1 MKGENMGS
9 EQLVGVT
16 QLMIQKGTVIQ
27 QRFYN
32 SIENLYK
39 ECYQH
44 IASVGKRVYIQNK
57 VALVNMVGD
66 DAADILELSEDIKL
80 EDFRADVFTTA
91 DPQQERVVIDQKIL
105 QYFQMGLLDQRR
117 VSNLLERGTSI
128 DLSMAL
134 REFGREKAEM
144 ERQVAEQQQL
154 MMQQQAMAQQEN
166 EAMQMARQDGMIQS
180 QLDDKQKDRDA
191 RLQETAMKV
200 MPSMNPENQQM

>member
-1 MKGENMGS
+1 
-9 EQLVGVT
+9 
-16 QLMIQKGTVIQ
+16 
-27 QRFYN
+27 
-32 SIENLYK
+32 
-39 ECYQH
+39 
-44 IASVGKRVYIQNK
+44 
-57 VALVNMVGD
+57 
-66 DAADILELSEDIKL
+66 
-80 EDFRADVFTTA
+80 
-91 DPQQERVVIDQKIL
+91 
-105 QYFQMGLLDQRR
+105 MGLLDQRR